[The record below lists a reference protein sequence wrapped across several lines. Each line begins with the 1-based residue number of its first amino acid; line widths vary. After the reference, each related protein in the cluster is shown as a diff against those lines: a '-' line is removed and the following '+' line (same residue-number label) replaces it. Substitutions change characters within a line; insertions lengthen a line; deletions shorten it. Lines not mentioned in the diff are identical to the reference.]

1 MKFSPLFI
9 ALTALSVTPAL
20 AQSMPLSTFLAKA
33 DALEAKGP
41 LALMSSDLPIIKKEV
56 KTSMVNY
63 RTFINGQKAAGKPP
77 HSCPPVK
84 GSLDSDEMMAAF
96 RAVPVAQRKSVN
108 VQTAL
113 FAMMKKRYPCPA

>member
-1 MKFSPLFI
+1 MKFSSIFI
-9 ALTALSVTPAL
+9 ALAVLPITPAL
-20 AQSMPLSTFLAKA
+20 AQSMPLSTFMAKA

-63 RTFINGQKAAGKPP
+63 RTMIDGQKAARKPL
-77 HSCPPVK
+77 HSCPPAK
-84 GSLDSDEMMAAF
+84 GKLDSDEMMAAF
-96 RAVPVAQRKSVN
+96 RAVPVAQRKSIN